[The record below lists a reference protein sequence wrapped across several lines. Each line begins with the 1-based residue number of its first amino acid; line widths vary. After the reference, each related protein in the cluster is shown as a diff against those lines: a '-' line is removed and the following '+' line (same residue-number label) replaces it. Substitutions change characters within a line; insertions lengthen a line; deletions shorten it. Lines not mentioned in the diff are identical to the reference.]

1 MIRAWLLCLRLIR
14 SQRLWSFKTNRT
26 GRKYSWW
33 ASLKRITT
41 RRWLKSLA
49 RLLIH
54 RIRSKPKINPSAKV
68 HRSSSLAAPSSSTP
82 SQQEQRPSS
91 PRASS
96 QALTRTSRSSAWS
109 ITVCPAPTHRIMK
122 RRWRRSRWRA
132 SRINHP
138 RSGTKKP
145 STREVSSSSRSKC
158 WWSTVSSSCSIWIW
172 GRFDTL

>member
-1 MIRAWLLCLRLIR
+1 MIRAWLLCLRLIK

-68 HRSSSLAAPSSSTP
+68 LRSSSMAAPSSSTP

-109 ITVCPAPTHRIMK
+109 ITVCPVPTHRITK

-132 SRINHP
+132 CRINHR

-145 STREVSSSSRSKC
+145 STRAVSSSSRSKC
-158 WWSTVSSSCSIWIW
+158 WWSTVSRSCSIWIW
-172 GRFDTL
+172 GRLDTL